1 MLIAHPPV
9 LYCAVLCFTMY
20 CVGGKTMIYTENYK
34 GRKKPCLALV
44 SVGGGL
50 GWDLSGIDLGWGR
63 DWGNGNSELKMRSF
77 QCSVWKHFIIRSEK
91 SI

>member
-1 MLIAHPPV
+1 
-9 LYCAVLCFTMY
+9 
-20 CVGGKTMIYTENYK
+20 MIYTENYK

-63 DWGNGNSELKMRSF
+63 DWGNGNSEAAAQNEKYPVL
-77 QCSVWKHFIIRSEK
+77 SVETFHHQIRE
-91 SI
+91 INLR

>member
-1 MLIAHPPV
+1 
-9 LYCAVLCFTMY
+9 
-20 CVGGKTMIYTENYK
+20 MIYTENYK